1 MTSVY
6 SHFPVRVA
14 NLNYQFRV
22 AIFVCLVGALA
33 YLAAVVGV
41 ILSQPG
47 SLSPLWPGCAFLLAV
62 LLCAPRKIWPAL
74 IAAAFAGVFLY
85 NLQLGLSMRAIGLLF
100 VADNVEILVA
110 ALGISYTM
118 GGFPRL
124 NSIKHLALYSLFA
137 VILAPALGAFVGAA
151 ALGANYWAMWRIS
164 FFSEALALLTVTP
177 AILGYVSMVL
187 APVRKPARYYYEAV
201 VMIAGVVV
209 LGYFIFVV
217 SGSQSRPAL
226 LYSLVPFLLWSALRF
241 GTVGISTSMLVVAF
255 FSIWGTVHARGLF
268 IGSTS
273 PSNVLSLQ
281 LFLLVATIPFTTLAA
296 LVEERKEA
304 EQAWRDSETR
314 ERAKAKELETVL
326 DAVPVAVLIAGDP
339 ECKRIRSNRA
349 GCELLRLRPG
359 ANASKSAPSNEQP
372 EFRIFSGG
380 VEVPAEQLSIQRA
393 AATAQQIFDV
403 SESLVFPDG
412 GERSLISNAAPLIG
426 EDGKP
431 YGAVAAL
438 LDVTERDRAVKA
450 LRESEEWLRLAIQ
463 AGKMYAYE
471 WNVTTGVLVR
481 SPEYVNVLGDAE
493 PRTLTFEQV
502 IEKIHPDDRSKLA
515 AAVGRHSPKNP
526 RVDVT
531 YRVVLPGKAAIWVKS
546 SGRGLF
552 DEEGKLLR
560 VVGIVADITDQ
571 KLTEE
576 ALRDSE
582 ERLRLAQ
589 KVARV
594 GTFERN
600 IRTGVNTWTAEM
612 ESMYGLPPG
621 GFGQTRAAFENL
633 VHPDDRE
640 KVTRLV
646 DDAIKTGQPTSA
658 EWRVIWPDGSVHWIA
673 GRWQV
678 LMDESGEPSRVVG
691 VDMDIT
697 ERKLAEEALSNMTR
711 NLVEAQE
718 QERAR
723 IARELHDDVNQ
734 RLALLTIEL
743 EQLRDDPS
751 RVRRRLQELKERITN
766 ISTDIHAVAHDL
778 HSSKLEYLG
787 VAAGMKSWCREFA
800 ERRKLEVDCRHG
812 VRSDLP
818 TEIGLCLFRVLQQAL
833 DNAAKHSGVKRIEV
847 QLNEESGEVHL
858 IVSDSGRG
866 FDVEAVKHGKGLG
879 LTSMRERVRL
889 VNGTIAIASRPM
901 GGTTI
906 HVRVPI
912 DSSCRAQQAAV

>member
-1 MTSVY
+1 MTSL
-6 SHFPVRVA
+6 HRHLPARIA
-14 NLNYQFRV
+14 NLNSWLWAIV
-22 AIFVCLVGALA
+22 ACLVGALS
-33 YLAAVVGV
+33 YLAAKVGV

-47 SLSPLWPGCAFLLAV
+47 SLSPLWPGCALLVAV
-62 LLCAPRKIWPAL
+62 LLCAPRKVWPAL
-74 IAAAFAGVFLY
+74 IAAAFTGVFLY
-85 NLQLGLSMRAIGLLF
+85 NVQIGLSMRATGLLF

-110 ALGISYTM
+110 VLGISYSM

-124 NSIKHLALYSLFA
+124 NSTKHLALYSLFA

-151 ALGANYWAMWRIS
+151 ALGTNYWAMWRIS

-177 AILGYVSMVL
+177 AILGYVNMLL
-187 APVRKPARYYYEAV
+187 APVRKPARYYCEAV

-209 LGYFIFVV
+209 LGYFIFIV

-241 GTVGISTSMLVVAF
+241 GTVGISSSMLVVAF

-273 PSNVLSLQ
+273 LSNVLSLQ

-304 EQAWRDSETR
+304 EQALRDSESR

-326 DAVPVAVLIAGDP
+326 DAVPVAVLIASDP
-339 ECKRIRSNRA
+339 ECTRIRSNRA

-359 ANASKSAPSNEQP
+359 ANASKSAPSHQRP
-372 EFRIFSGG
+372 EFRILAGG
-380 VEVPAEQLSIQRA
+380 VEVPAEQLPIQRA
-393 AATAQQIFDV
+393 AATAKQIFDV

-412 GERSLISNAAPLIG
+412 AERSLISNAAPLVG
-426 EDGKP
+426 DDGRP
-431 YGAVAAL
+431 CGAVAAL

-450 LRESEEWLRLAIQ
+450 LRESEQRLHLAIQ

-471 WNVTTGVLVR
+471 WNIETGVLVR
-481 SPEYVNVLGDAE
+481 SPEYVNVLGANE
-493 PRTLTFEQV
+493 PRTLTIHQV
-502 IEKIHPDDRSKLA
+502 LEKVHPDDRSKFA
-515 AAVGRHSPKNP
+515 AAVARHSPRNTK
-526 RVDVT
+526 VDVT
-531 YRVVLPGKAAIWVKS
+531 YRVLLPGKPVIWVKS
-546 SGRGLF
+546 SGRGLY
-552 DEEGKLLR
+552 DGEGKLVR
-560 VVGIVADITDQ
+560 IVGIVADITDQ

-576 ALRDSE
+576 ALRASE

-589 KVARV
+589 KVARI

-600 IRTGVNTWTAEM
+600 IRTGVNAWTAEM

-621 GFGQTRAAFENL
+621 GFGKTRVAFENL

-640 KVTRLV
+640 KVTKLV
-646 DDAIKTGQPTSA
+646 EDAIRTGQPANA

-751 RVRRRLQELKERITN
+751 RVRRRLRELKERITN

-812 VRSDLP
+812 VRSALP
-818 TEIGLCLFRVLQQAL
+818 SEIGLCLFRVLQQAV
-833 DNAAKHSGVKRIEV
+833 DNAAKHSGVNRIEV
-847 QLNEESGEVHL
+847 QLHEESGEVHL
-858 IVSDSGRG
+858 IVSDSGKG
-866 FDVEAVKHGKGLG
+866 FDVEAVKQGKGLG

-889 VNGTIAIASRPM
+889 VKGTIAIASRPM

-912 DSSCRAQQAAV
+912 DSTCSAQRVAV

>member
-1 MTSVY
+1 MTSGDRQFPLPIAN
-6 SHFPVRVA
+6 SHSSLRTAIVA
-14 NLNYQFRV
+14 
-22 AIFVCLVGALA
+22 CLVGALS
-33 YLAAVVGV
+33 YLAAMVGV
-41 ILSQPG
+41 ILSPPG

-62 LLCAPRKIWPAL
+62 LLCAPRKVWPAL
-74 IAAAFAGVFLY
+74 IAAGFTGIFLY
-85 NLQLGLSMRAIGLLF
+85 NLQIGMSMRVTGLLLA
-100 VADNVEILVA
+100 ADGVEILVA
-110 ALGISYTM
+110 ALGVSYTI
-118 GGFPRL
+118 GGLPRL

-151 ALGANYWAMWRIS
+151 ALGTHYWAMWRIS

-177 AILGYVSMVL
+177 AILGYVNLVL
-187 APVRKPARYYYEAV
+187 APVRKPPRYYCEAA
-201 VMIAGVVV
+201 VMIAGVVA

-217 SGSQSRPAL
+217 SGDQSRPAL

-241 GTVGISTSMLVVAF
+241 GIVGISSSMLVVAF

-281 LFLLVATIPFTTLAA
+281 LFLLVATIPFTALAA

-304 EQAWRDSETR
+304 EQASRNSETR
-314 ERAKAKELETVL
+314 ARAKAKELETVL
-326 DAVPVAVLIAGDP
+326 DAVPVAVLIASDP
-339 ECKRIRSNRA
+339 ECKRISSNRA
-349 GCELLRLRPG
+349 GCELLRLQPG
-359 ANASKSAPSNEQP
+359 ANASKSAPSEQQP
-372 EFRIFSGG
+372 GFRILAGG
-380 VEVPAEQLSIQRA
+380 VELPAEQLPIQRA

-412 GERSLISNAAPLIG
+412 AERSLISNAAPLIG
-426 EDGKP
+426 EDGRP

-450 LRESEEWLRLAIQ
+450 LRESEERLHLAIQ

-471 WNVTTGVLVR
+471 WNVQTGVLVR
-481 SPEYVNVLGDAE
+481 SPEYVNVLGATE
-493 PRTLTFEQV
+493 PRTLTFRQV
-502 IEKIHPDDRSKLA
+502 MEKIHPDDRAKLA
-515 AAVGRHSPKNP
+515 AAVATHSPKTSW
-526 RVDVT
+526 VDVT
-531 YRVVLPGKAAIWVKS
+531 YRVLLPGKPPIWVKS

-552 DEEGKLLR
+552 DGQGKLLR

-576 ALRDSE
+576 ALRASE

-589 KVARV
+589 KVARI

-621 GFGQTRAAFENL
+621 GFGQTRADFENL

-640 KVTRLV
+640 KVMELL
-646 DDAIKTGQPTSA
+646 DDAIRTGQPANA
-658 EWRVIWPDGSVHWIA
+658 EWRAIWPDGSVHWIA

-743 EQLRDDPS
+743 EQLSEDPS

-812 VRSDLP
+812 VRSALP

-847 QLNEESGEVHL
+847 QLHEEPGEVHL

-866 FDVEAVKHGKGLG
+866 FDVEAVKQGKGLG

-912 DSSCRAQQAAV
+912 DSSCNAQPAAV